1 MLNRQSSVP
10 LYVQLKRLLEAQ
22 VSEGTL
28 VPHSRIPSERELS
41 DQYTISRMTARRALA
56 EMVQEGRLYTST
68 GKGTFVAE
76 PKISQ
81 SVQALTSFT
90 EDMHARGLTPSTRVL
105 RRELLPASDMVA
117 QSLRIH
123 AGDIVF
129 RLERLR
135 LANGEPLALE
145 NAYLSF
151 PGVEFLEGQ
160 ALEGS
165 LYAMLLEKFG
175 LVPVEAIQEFEA
187 RLPRSQ
193 ERKLLKMS
201 EGEPVLKLQRTTF
214 NIEHQPFEVVQ
225 SIYRGDR
232 YRFVAKLIRESA
244 NGHRT
249 D

>member
-1 MLNRQSSVP
+1 MP

-41 DQYTISRMTARRALA
+41 DHYTISRMTARRALA
-56 EMVQEGRLYTST
+56 ELVQEGRLYTST

-76 PKISQ
+76 PKIDQ

-90 EDMHARGLTPSTRVL
+90 EDMQARGLIPSTRIL
-105 RRELLPASDMVA
+105 RRELTPASDIVA
-117 QSLRIH
+117 RSLWIN
-123 AGDIVF
+123 AGDIVY

-151 PGVEFLEGQ
+151 PGVEFFDGYD
-160 ALEGS
+160 LEGS
-165 LYAMLLEKFG
+165 LYAMLRERFG

-193 ERKLLKMS
+193 ERRLLKMN
-201 EGEPVLKLQRTTF
+201 EGEPVLKLLRTTF
-214 NIEHQPFEVVQ
+214 NAEHNPFEVVQ

-232 YRFVAKLIRESA
+232 YRFVAKLIRES
-244 NGHRT
+244 T
-249 D
+249 DGKSTT